1 MPSFPADG
9 KTKRTCSVGVKRLT
23 LCGSNGRA
31 LDAETR
37 RPSMQAAVRDVANET
52 SLVEMQTVRW
62 FQVTNAEQGTGET
75 DGSEA
80 LFVTRR

>member
-1 MPSFPADG
+1 MPSFPIDG
-9 KTKRTCSVGVKRLT
+9 KTERARSVGVKPLT

-37 RPSMQAAVRDVANET
+37 RPAMRATVTDVANET

-62 FQVTNAEQGTGET
+62 FQVTIAEQGTGET